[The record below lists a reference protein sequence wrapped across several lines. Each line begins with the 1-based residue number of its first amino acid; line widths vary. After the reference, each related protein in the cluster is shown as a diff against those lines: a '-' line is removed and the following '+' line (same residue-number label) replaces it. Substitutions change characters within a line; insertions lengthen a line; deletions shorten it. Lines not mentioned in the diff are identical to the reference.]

1 MESALRLQRT
11 MRTLF
16 PVLATGFLLLLSGA
30 LPAQA
35 AEPWLTLPTE
45 NRAIFEGK
53 PENFYMFVERDFE
66 GKKSRPWEGGKYGFT
81 RSPRREGGQIVHTR
95 FHEGIDIRPV
105 RRNPAGEPLDPV
117 LASANGV
124 VVHVANDPGASNYGR
139 YVVVQHDMGGSPY
152 FTLYAHLGP
161 VGVKPGQIVRQ
172 GEELATLGY
181 TGRGINRER
190 AHLHF
195 EFCLMVNRNF
205 SAWFDHYLAG
215 NTNHHGNYNGMNL
228 LGMDPVGLLEGV
240 RANRQLSVPEFVR
253 SLRPLFSIAVPN
265 SRYFDL
271 PLLYPWLMASPGA
284 KASAWRVTFS
294 DGFIPMSIEPEP
306 DPQGLRVRWLGD
318 GKVALAH
325 QSRGLVTGTPAA
337 PRLTESGLRFA
348 HLLTFPD
355 SLP

>member
-1 MESALRLQRT
+1 VKSILFALAL
-11 MRTLF
+11 LF
-16 PVLATGFLLLLSGA
+16 ALNASLA
-30 LPAQA
+30 AQSPG
-35 AEPWLTLPTE
+35 PWLVLPTE
-45 NRAIFEGK
+45 NHALFSRN

-66 GKKSRPWEGGKYGFT
+66 GKKTRPWEGGMFGFT
-81 RSPRREGGQIVHTR
+81 RSPRREGGQIVFTR

-117 LASANGV
+117 AASANGV
-124 VVHVANDPGASNYGR
+124 VVHVANDPGTSNYGR

-161 VGVKPGQIVRQ
+161 VRVKPGQVVRQ

-195 EFCLMVNRNF
+195 EFCMMVNRNF

-228 LGMDPVGLLEGV
+228 LGMDPVGLLKSV
-240 RANRQLSVPEFVR
+240 RANPALTVPEFVR
-253 SLRPLFSIAVPN
+253 SLRPLFSIAVPD
-265 SRYFDL
+265 SRHFDL
-271 PLLYPWLMASPGA
+271 PRLYPWLMTSPGSNA
-284 KASAWRVTFS
+284 PIWRVTFS
-294 DGFIPMSIEPEP
+294 DAFIPMRIDPET
-306 DPQGLRVRWLGD
+306 DPGGPVVRWLAD
-318 GKVALAH
+318 GRVALAH
-325 QSRGLVTGTPAA
+325 QSRGLVSGTPSN
-337 PRLTESGLRFA
+337 PRLTESGQRFA

-355 SLP
+355 NLP